1 MMSSRWLCVG
11 MSVLVWLV
19 GCVCKDSCRN
29 DIGVVGAILG
39 SLSRLA
45 IIGTTIWVM
54 YAKIP

>member
-1 MMSSRWLCVG
+1 MLALAIISSILLLIHFIV
-11 MSVLVWLV
+11 S
-19 GCVCKDSCRN
+19 VCKDSCRN